1 MATIVKTVKCPLCG
15 WHWTLESK
23 GSKRLQR
30 GESAD
35 LPKGKFTFEK
45 FDPKEEKLISI
56 RECQGRGRG
65 LPEINIV
72 KLSDAMNDPEY
83 KELIAS
89 LRNQCY
95 SILKVI
101 LPE

>member
-1 MATIVKTVKCPLCG
+1 MPTIIKTVKCPLCG

-30 GESAD
+30 GEMAD
-35 LPKGKFTFEK
+35 LPKGMFTFEK
-45 FDPKEEKLISI
+45 FDPKEEKFISL

-65 LPEINIV
+65 LPEINMI
-72 KLSDAMNDPEY
+72 KLPDAINDPEY

-95 SILKVI
+95 AILKII

>member
-1 MATIVKTVKCPLCG
+1 MATIIKMVKCPLCG
-15 WHWTLESK
+15 WHWALESK

-35 LPKGKFTFEK
+35 LPKGEFHFNK
-45 FDPKEEKLISI
+45 FDPKEEKFISL

-65 LPEINIV
+65 LPEINTI
-72 KLSDAMNDPEY
+72 KLSEAMNDEEY
-83 KELIAS
+83 KQLITS

-95 SILKVI
+95 SILKI
-101 LPE
+101 LLPE

>member
-1 MATIVKTVKCPLCG
+1 MATIIKIVKCPLCG

-35 LPKGKFTFEK
+35 LPKGKFHFDK
-45 FDPKEEKLISI
+45 FDPKEEKFISI

-65 LPEINIV
+65 LPEINML
-72 KLSDAMNDPEY
+72 KLSEAMKNDEY

-95 SILKVI
+95 SILKI
-101 LPE
+101 PLPE

>member
-1 MATIVKTVKCPLCG
+1 MATIIKTVKCPLCG

-30 GESAD
+30 GEDASF
-35 LPKGKFTFEK
+35 PKGKFNFNK
-45 FDPKEEKLISI
+45 FDPKEEKFISI
-56 RECQGRGRG
+56 REAQGRDKG
-65 LPEINIV
+65 LPEINML
-72 KLSDAMNDPEY
+72 KLSEAMKDNEY
-83 KELIAS
+83 KELITS

-95 SILKVI
+95 AIFKIL

>member
-1 MATIVKTVKCPLCG
+1 MATIIKTVKCPLCG

-30 GESAD
+30 NEPAD
-35 LPKGKFTFEK
+35 FPKGKFHFDK
-45 FDPKEEKLISI
+45 FDPKEATFISL
-56 RECQGRGRG
+56 REAQGRGRG
-65 LPEINIV
+65 LPEINTI
-72 KLSDAMNDPEY
+72 KLSNAMNDPEY

-95 SILKVI
+95 AILKI
-101 LPE
+101 LLPE

>member
-1 MATIVKTVKCPLCG
+1 MISLREKKYL
-15 WHWTLESK
+15 
-23 GSKRLQR
+23 
-30 GESAD
+30 
-35 LPKGKFTFEK
+35 LPKGV
-45 FDPKEEKLISI
+45 PKGSSI

-65 LPEINIV
+65 LPEIDTLT
-72 KLSDAMNDPEY
+72 LSDAMNDPEY

-95 SILKVI
+95 SVLKIL